1 MRITVLLPAWSG
13 FVPRTRCSLGTRQFL
28 ITCTMSSFKKR
39 AKSLKRTHRE
49 RGQVQACPPL
59 ARYVVCVGRLV
70 GKPIYSNECPPT
82 LAFLKTAPGI
92 AGKTQGLC
100 PPCKVRSYV
109 STVFDHCRVLEA
121 SNLHWEWKGLASKQ
135 WPSCLIPRL
144 DIPHYVWEWGW
155 NGLPACVCLSY
166 GYYSK

>member
-1 MRITVLLPAWSG
+1 MTNGKPWGESSTFGRWGSVSTHAHYGTPAAGSG

-100 PPCKVRSYV
+100 PPCKVRSFV
-109 STVFDHCRVLEA
+109 STVFDRCSILEA
-121 SNLHWEWKGLASKQ
+121 SNRHWEWKGLAS
-135 WPSCLIPRL
+135 
-144 DIPHYVWEWGW
+144 EE
-155 NGLPACVCLSY
+155 
-166 GYYSK
+166 